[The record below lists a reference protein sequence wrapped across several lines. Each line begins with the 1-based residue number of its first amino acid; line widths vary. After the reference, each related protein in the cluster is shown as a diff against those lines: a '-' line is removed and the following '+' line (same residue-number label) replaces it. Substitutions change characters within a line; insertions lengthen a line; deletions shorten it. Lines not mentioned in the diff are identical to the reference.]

1 MLSNLDVRRYKQLFQ
16 DTICIHY
23 NNRNKFSNHVYI
35 IQNQSEINQQS
46 YDFNHESISIMMCSM
61 LRISTN
67 YNEMIIVKY
76 ISFVSLHNLFEET
89 YSQTQLEQYRH
100 INSINQCELSRQCK
114 LSNVSQTSNIRS
126 RRSLMSIQATSIQ
139 SIVQ

>member
-1 MLSNLDVRRYKQLFQ
+1 M
-16 DTICIHY
+16 
-23 NNRNKFSNHVYI
+23 YI

-89 YSQTQLEQYRH
+89 YSQKSVGTIPTYQF
-100 INSINQCELSRQCK
+100 NQSMRVK
-114 LSNVSQTSNIRS
+114 
-126 RRSLMSIQATSIQ
+126 
-139 SIVQ
+139 